1 MVNLRKVD
9 LGVVQLHPAGIDGK
23 AVVPSMSAGVLDSAD
38 MQMQTQNL
46 IP

>member
-1 MVNLRKVD
+1 MENLRKVD

-38 MQMQTQNL
+38 MQMHRHK
-46 IP
+46 I